1 MVYIFSNTYIM
12 NPAHANTPLFE
23 LCKHFNIYLTFVGK
37 WLHVGKITQGAKT
50 PTMFKKMVDP
60 LLCLRG

>member
-1 MVYIFSNTYIM
+1 MK
-12 NPAHANTPLFE
+12 PAHANKPLFG
-23 LCKHFNIYLTFVGK
+23 LCKHFNIILTFVGK
-37 WLHVGKITQGAKT
+37 WLHVGKITQRAKT